1 VLGAIPRI
9 DAIDRIASLLT
20 SVESVMGHTR
30 LGEVPKTRKWSE
42 LVEQISGIGRTGN
55 VATAD
60 VIVGMIAAQTL
71 DATQE
76 SLKKAATDPGVRY
89 AFYLIAQV
97 ALASRAS
104 NWESALGA
112 HGIHLSE
119 GSTVFDFTVEMQ
131 SAIDRHI
138 GASRSGSTDLSEIAQ
153 QSAGEA
159 IASLAGSKTVSM
171 FAGSRD
177 DVRNAVRSL
186 STKKGFGD
194 LGQRFFGR
202 FVARFL
208 NFYLSRATAAS
219 LGSPRLRDLSDI
231 AQFND
236 ALRLHCDQSARIVR
250 DFCGEWFSKTVY
262 REGIDLRNTSK
273 FLAVAFRKLRS
284 ELDRQGA
291 EL

>member
-1 VLGAIPRI
+1 
-9 DAIDRIASLLT
+9 
-20 SVESVMGHTR
+20 MGHTR
-30 LGEVPKTRKWSE
+30 LGEVPKTHKWKQ
-42 LVEQISGIGRTGN
+42 LVERISGSGRTGN

-60 VIVGMIAAQTL
+60 VSVSGIAAQTL

-76 SLKKAATDPGVRY
+76 GLKRAANDPGVRY
-89 AFYLIAQV
+89 TFYLIAQV
-97 ALASRAS
+97 ALAARAS
-104 NWESALGA
+104 NWEGALSV

-119 GSTVFDFTVEMQ
+119 DSTVFDFTVEMQ
-131 SAIDRHI
+131 NAIDRYVST
-138 GASRSGSTDLSEIAQ
+138 SRSGFTDLSEIAQ

-159 IASLAGSKTVSM
+159 IASLAGSRTVNL
-171 FAGSRD
+171 FGGSSD
-177 DVRNAVRSL
+177 DVRNAIRSL

-208 NFYLSRATAAS
+208 NFYLSRVTAAS
-219 LGSPRLRDLSDI
+219 LGSPRLRDLGDV

-236 ALRLHCDQSARIVR
+236 SLRIHCDQSALIVR

-273 FLAVAFRKLRS
+273 FLAIALRKIRS
-284 ELDRQGA
+284 ELVRQGH

>member
-1 VLGAIPRI
+1 
-9 DAIDRIASLLT
+9 
-20 SVESVMGHTR
+20 MGHTR

-89 AFYLIAQV
+89 SFYLITQV

-112 HGIHLSE
+112 LGIHLSE

-159 IASLAGSKTVSM
+159 IASLVGSKTVSM
-171 FAGSRD
+171 FAGSSD
-177 DVRNAVRSL
+177 DVRNAVRCL

-219 LGSPRLRDLSDI
+219 LGSPRLGGLSDI
-231 AQFND
+231 ARFND

-262 REGIDLRNTSK
+262 REGIDLKNTSK
-273 FLAVAFRKLRS
+273 FLAVAFKKLRS